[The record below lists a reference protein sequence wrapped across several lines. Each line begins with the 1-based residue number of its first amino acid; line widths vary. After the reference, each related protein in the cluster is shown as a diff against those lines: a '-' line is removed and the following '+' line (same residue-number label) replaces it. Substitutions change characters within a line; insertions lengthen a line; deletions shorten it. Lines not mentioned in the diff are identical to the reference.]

1 MLDQQ
6 RLVGANGVVTQGTVT
21 IVVTVGVQVNTAV
34 AKVVVKLRHSARL
47 EVAVTVTTYGERV
60 HILGVRNQTFL
71 AHQRRAARTFGL
83 HLVRSHVTEEDR
95 VIANKLFGTDLA
107 LGEVVVLT
115 AVLFQ
120 VRARDNFVACHTFV
134 EWFFGVRSHV
144 TEEDRVIAT
153 KLFRTILALG
163 EIVVLTAVLFQV
175 RARDNFVACQTFVE
189 WFFGVRSHVSKKV
202 CPIGIDGL
210 ATDLALWKSV
220 RFTAVGFQEIPTR
233 NNFVARHT
241 FCGWF
246 VVVRGQMTIEVDVVG
261 IDGLAADLAL
271 WKSVRFTAVGFQEI
285 PTRDNFVAC
294 QTFCGWFVVVRG
306 QMTIEVDVVGIDG
319 LATATNGEIVTLNCM
334 FELFATDNLRVACCE
349 STLFNRVGLIDMFF
363 KHP

>member
-1 MLDQQ
+1 VQTSSVLGKRNNSRTERDAVVLAQAVARTEALAASSAVVLTTVDAVGDVLEKRFCRHISRIFPRVAFFTPKPLETVLLHEMLDQQ

-83 HLVRSHVTEEDR
+83 HL
-95 VIANKLFGTDLA
+95 
-107 LGEVVVLT
+107 
-115 AVLFQ
+115 
-120 VRARDNFVACHTFV
+120 
-134 EWFFGVRSHV
+134 VRSHV

-261 IDGLAADLAL
+261 IDGLA
-271 WKSVRFTAVGFQEI
+271 
-285 PTRDNFVAC
+285 
-294 QTFCGWFVVVRG
+294 
-306 QMTIEVDVVGIDG
+306 
-319 LATATNGEIVTLNCM
+319 TATNGEIVTLNCM

>member
-1 MLDQQ
+1 
-6 RLVGANGVVTQGTVT
+6 
-21 IVVTVGVQVNTAV
+21 
-34 AKVVVKLRHSARL
+34 
-47 EVAVTVTTYGERV
+47 
-60 HILGVRNQTFL
+60 
-71 AHQRRAARTFGL
+71 
-83 HLVRSHVTEEDR
+83 
-95 VIANKLFGTDLA
+95 
-107 LGEVVVLT
+107 
-115 AVLFQ
+115 
-120 VRARDNFVACHTFV
+120 
-134 EWFFGVRSHV
+134 V

-261 IDGLAADLAL
+261 IDGLA
-271 WKSVRFTAVGFQEI
+271 
-285 PTRDNFVAC
+285 
-294 QTFCGWFVVVRG
+294 
-306 QMTIEVDVVGIDG
+306 
-319 LATATNGEIVTLNCM
+319 TATNGEIVTLNCM

>member
-1 MLDQQ
+1 
-6 RLVGANGVVTQGTVT
+6 
-21 IVVTVGVQVNTAV
+21 
-34 AKVVVKLRHSARL
+34 
-47 EVAVTVTTYGERV
+47 
-60 HILGVRNQTFL
+60 
-71 AHQRRAARTFGL
+71 
-83 HLVRSHVTEEDR
+83 VTEEDR

-285 PTRDNFVAC
+285 PTRNNFVARHTFCGWFVVVRGQMTIEVDVVGIDGLAADLALWKSVRFTAVGFQEIPTRDNFVAC

>member
-1 MLDQQ
+1 
-6 RLVGANGVVTQGTVT
+6 
-21 IVVTVGVQVNTAV
+21 
-34 AKVVVKLRHSARL
+34 
-47 EVAVTVTTYGERV
+47 
-60 HILGVRNQTFL
+60 
-71 AHQRRAARTFGL
+71 
-83 HLVRSHVTEEDR
+83 VTEEDR
-95 VIANKLFGTDLA
+95 VIATKLFRTILA
-107 LGEVVVLT
+107 LGEIVVLT

-261 IDGLAADLAL
+261 IDGLA
-271 WKSVRFTAVGFQEI
+271 
-285 PTRDNFVAC
+285 
-294 QTFCGWFVVVRG
+294 
-306 QMTIEVDVVGIDG
+306 
-319 LATATNGEIVTLNCM
+319 TATNGEIVTLNCM